1 MYILIVAVM
10 VVLIA
15 VIIWNSLHI
24 KPREITET
32 DKTDSSDNETDTT
45 AQDTKTNAETAVSD
59 TDAQNTE
66 DNNVL

>member
-15 VIIWNSLHI
+15 VIVWNSLHI

-32 DKTDSSDNETDTT
+32 ADSDGADNENDES
-45 AQDTKTNAETAVSD
+45 QDAETNAETAVSD

>member
-15 VIIWNSLHI
+15 VIVWNSLHI

-32 DKTDSSDNETDTT
+32 ANSDSEANETDET
-45 AQDTKTNAETAVSD
+45 AQDTETYTAVSD

>member
-32 DKTDSSDNETDTT
+32 ADSDGADNETDES
-45 AQDTKTNAETAVSD
+45 QDVETNAETAVSD

>member
-15 VIIWNSLHI
+15 VIVWNSLHI

-32 DKTDSSDNETDTT
+32 DKTDSADNETDES
-45 AQDTKTNAETAVSD
+45 QDTETNTETAVSD

-66 DNNVL
+66 NNNVL

>member
-32 DKTDSSDNETDTT
+32 ANSDGADNENDES
-45 AQDTKTNAETAVSD
+45 QDAETNAETAVSD

-66 DNNVL
+66 DKNVL

>member
-32 DKTDSSDNETDTT
+32 DKTDSADNETDES
-45 AQDTKTNAETAVSD
+45 QDTETNTETAVSD

-66 DNNVL
+66 NNNVL

>member
-10 VVLIA
+10 VVLIV

-32 DKTDSSDNETDTT
+32 DDSDGADNETDES
-45 AQDTKTNAETAVSD
+45 QDAETNAETAVSD

>member
-15 VIIWNSLHI
+15 VIVWNSLHI
-24 KPREITET
+24 KPREITAT
-32 DKTDSSDNETDTT
+32 DKTDSADNETDES
-45 AQDTKTNAETAVSD
+45 QDTETNTETAVSD

-66 DNNVL
+66 NNNVL

>member
-24 KPREITET
+24 KPREIAETAET
-32 DKTDSSDNETDTT
+32 DSADNETDEP
-45 AQDTKTNAETAVSD
+45 QDTETNTETAVSD

-66 DNNVL
+66 NNNVL

>member
-32 DKTDSSDNETDTT
+32 ADSDGADNETDES
-45 AQDTKTNAETAVSD
+45 QDAETNAETAVSD